1 MVKKVIVSGLV
12 LFGLLGCES
21 NENIKSM
28 NKNLQMINQNI
39 ETIKQNSVNSNTK
52 HSVEQTICFSQ
63 AYAPSSSFNY
73 ASLGEDISL
82 NNGSCQG
89 KTLLQMNQEGWRLI
103 QVVTGLNNAFGM
115 VFER

>member
-1 MVKKVIVSGLV
+1 MVKKAFVSSLV

-28 NKNLQMINQNI
+28 NKNLQTINQNI
-39 ETIKQNSVNSNTK
+39 EAIKQNSVNTK

-73 ASLGEDISL
+73 AQLGEDISL

-103 QVVTGLNNAFGM
+103 QVVTGLNNSFGM
-115 VFER
+115 ILEK